1 MIDKGCM
8 MISLCILFFAVSPA
22 DALDVRLDVF
32 GNANLDDIIDE
43 EDIAYVKDIMKGSA
57 ETTELADANYDQEV
71 DEEDIAQ
78 IERIINGTES
88 SLTFID
94 IFGDAE
100 TVNKPINHVAALGY
114 IGPQL
119 LRLIGAEDRML
130 PVVGPDYSNY
140 PVFWGEISQWHS
152 VGNTPPDVDFEHVL
166 SLSPDAVQTNLEFLN
181 YANDAGRKMKE
192 EFHRNLPGI
201 PLICLN
207 AREPEHTSATVLIYG
222 YIFDEEEKARD
233 FAAWH
238 QETYNRIKRI
248 SDQIPEEDK
257 PEVLFNSHELGT
269 KYTAG
274 GSRYDQSLKL
284 AGARNL
290 IDKIVK
296 EDSPFYGKTSVDVEP
311 EWVMEQNPEYIFTS
325 YLNPNSNAGF
335 ETEDVSGAAESVQA
349 ISNQTEFSELD
360 AIKNGNVYYI
370 DNFLVGGGGLNPIGA
385 AYLGKL
391 LHPEEFE
398 EIKPDEL
405 LREYLAFYSTETE
418 PKGVFLYPS
427 LEERV

>member
-1 MIDKGCM
+1 
-8 MISLCILFFAVSPA
+8 
-22 DALDVRLDVF
+22 
-32 GNANLDDIIDE
+32 
-43 EDIAYVKDIMKGSA
+43 
-57 ETTELADANYDQEV
+57 
-71 DEEDIAQ
+71 
-78 IERIINGTES
+78 
-88 SLTFID
+88 
-94 IFGDAE
+94 
-100 TVNKPINHVAALGY
+100 
-114 IGPQL
+114 
-119 LRLIGAEDRML
+119 
-130 PVVGPDYSNY
+130 
-140 PVFWGEISQWHS
+140 
-152 VGNTPPDVDFEHVL
+152 
-166 SLSPDAVQTNLEFLN
+166 
-181 YANDAGRKMKE
+181 MKE

-360 AIKNGNVYYI
+360 ATKNDNVYYI
-370 DNFLVGGGGLNPIGA
+370 SNFLVGGGGLNPIGA

-398 EIKPDEL
+398 EINPDEL

-418 PKGVFLYPS
+418 PKGVFLYPF
-427 LEERV
+427 LEEQV

>member
-1 MIDKGCM
+1 MIVKRWM
-8 MISLCILFFAVSPA
+8 MISLWIFLFALSSS

-32 GNANLDDIIDE
+32 GNSNLDDTIDE
-43 EDIAYVKDIMKGSA
+43 DDIAYVRDIIQGSA
-57 ETTELADANYDQEV
+57 EPTELADANYDQV
-71 DEEDIAQ
+71 IDEGDIAQ

-88 SLTFID
+88 NLTFLD

-100 TVNKPINHVAALGY
+100 TVPKPVNHVAALGY

-119 LRLIGAEDRML
+119 LRLIGAGDRML
-130 PVVGPDYSNY
+130 PVVGYDFSNY
-140 PVFWGEISQWHS
+140 PVFWGEMSQWHA
-152 VGNTPPDVDFEHVL
+152 VGLVPPDVDFEYVL

-181 YANDAGRKMKE
+181 YVNDAGREMKK

-207 AREPEHTSATVLIYG
+207 AREPEYTSATVLIYG
-222 YIFDEEEKARD
+222 YIFDEEEKARE
-233 FAAWH
+233 FATWH
-238 QETYNRIKRI
+238 QETYNKIKEI
-248 SDQIPEEDK
+248 SDHIPEEDK

-296 EDSPFYGKTSVDVEP
+296 EDSPLYGKTSVDVEP
-311 EWVMEQNPEYIFTS
+311 EWVIEQNPEYIFTS
-325 YLNPNSNAGF
+325 HLGSNSKAGF
-335 ETEDVSGAAESVQA
+335 ETEDTSGAAESVQA

-360 AIKNGNVYYI
+360 AIKNDNVYYI

-391 LHPEEFE
+391 LHPEEFK
-398 EIKPDEL
+398 EIDPYEL
-405 LREYLAFYSTETE
+405 LREYLAFYSKETE
-418 PKGVFLYPS
+418 PKGVFLYPP
-427 LEERV
+427 LDD

>member
-1 MIDKGCM
+1 
-8 MISLCILFFAVSPA
+8 
-22 DALDVRLDVF
+22 
-32 GNANLDDIIDE
+32 
-43 EDIAYVKDIMKGSA
+43 
-57 ETTELADANYDQEV
+57 
-71 DEEDIAQ
+71 
-78 IERIINGTES
+78 
-88 SLTFID
+88 
-94 IFGDAE
+94 
-100 TVNKPINHVAALGY
+100 
-114 IGPQL
+114 
-119 LRLIGAEDRML
+119 
-130 PVVGPDYSNY
+130 
-140 PVFWGEISQWHS
+140 
-152 VGNTPPDVDFEHVL
+152 
-166 SLSPDAVQTNLEFLN
+166 
-181 YANDAGRKMKE
+181 
-192 EFHRNLPGI
+192 
-201 PLICLN
+201 
-207 AREPEHTSATVLIYG
+207 TSATVLIYG

-418 PKGVFLYPS
+418 PKGVFLYPF
-427 LEERV
+427 LEEQV